1 MTEQGSS
8 SSSPSPRTPADLAGQ
23 LRDMADR
30 LMAGWTTAAGT
41 AAAGTT
47 ATGAAARP
55 PSLPR
60 LPAMPA
66 TVSVQ
71 QLQAVLDDLA
81 ARRAQVQALAAQ
93 LETFDQQLASLE
105 ASLRPMFEWT
115 RTWADLEKSMS
126 EFWRL
131 PGSGSG
137 SAG

>member
-30 LMAGWTTAAGT
+30 LMAGWTTAAG
-41 AAAGTT
+41 AAAP
-47 ATGAAARP
+47 AAAGAAARP

-93 LETFDQQLASLE
+93 LETFDQQLGSLE

-137 SAG
+137 SGSAG